1 MFWPWPWFGGIF
13 SILISI
19 LILVIIVR
27 IILRIAIGGG
37 RPHHHYHD
45 YFYGESKNSAFDILK
60 ERYAKG
66 EITKEQYE
74 SMKKDLI

>member
-1 MFWPWPWFGGIF
+1 MFWPWPWFGWIF

-19 LILVIIVR
+19 LILVIIIR
-27 IILRIAIGGG
+27 IILRIAFGG
-37 RPHHHYHD
+37 RRCHHHHYDH
-45 YFYGESKNSAFDILK
+45 YYGESKNNSLDILQ

-74 SMKKDLI
+74 SMKKDLD